1 MIDGRNV
8 FDQPTKN
15 DLKHMTTL
23 EILQQDKVM
32 IARQDAYQIIP
43 ISKKY
48 YKLIAITLSKQQKLG
63 ANPKARQ

>member
-15 DLKHMTTL
+15 DLKLMTTL

-43 ISKKY
+43 I
-48 YKLIAITLSKQQKLG
+48 
-63 ANPKARQ
+63 